1 MNKLVLI
8 VGGSTLVY
16 ACLALM
22 MGVLPGIELSRV
34 AAGPGVQP
42 LTALQDEGRAV
53 YVANGCGYCH
63 TQQVRPLGQDKV
75 FGRPSIAGDFKY

>member
-16 ACLALM
+16 TCLALM

-34 AAGPGVQP
+34 AAGLGVQP
-42 LTALQDEGRAV
+42 LTTLQDEGRAV

-63 TQQVRPLGQDKV
+63 TQ
-75 FGRPSIAGDFKY
+75 